1 MFPFYGKKE
10 ELHLTSKPPTVMA
23 APLSVS
29 IIHPQAVNLK
39 KISPVLHFV
48 AGLLFLTAAFYEWNA
63 DNRITAFCEAV
74 IAVDVL
80 AIAFMKRFA
89 EESTRLNAWF
99 RLIEVLVFTG
109 LSVIMALNSHY
120 IISILSIAAAVL
132 YGYVFY
138 CENKLIS
145 HERLEVHHL
154 GVTISAF
161 PKDRYIEWVDL
172 KVIEALPHSIT
183 ITTQKNKSYHF
194 QFKKGIALNELEQIH
209 DFCSYYLK

>member
-1 MFPFYGKKE
+1 
-10 ELHLTSKPPTVMA
+10 MA

-29 IIHPQAVNLK
+29 IVHPQAVNLK
-39 KISPVLHFV
+39 KISPLLHFI
-48 AGLLFLTAAFYEWNA
+48 AGLLFLTAAYYEFIA

-74 IAVDVL
+74 IAADVL

-99 RLIEVLVFTG
+99 RLIEVIVFSGIAILTLLNNDYLISF
-109 LSVIMALNSHY
+109 LSVI
-120 IISILSIAAAVL
+120 AAGL

-145 HERLEVHHL
+145 RERIEVHHL

-161 PKDRYIEWVDL
+161 PNDKYIDWAEL
-172 KVIEALPHSIT
+172 KEINALPHSIT
-183 ITTQKNKSYHF
+183 ITTQKNKTWHF
-194 QFKKGIALNELEQIH
+194 EFEKGIPLSQLEQIH
-209 DFCSYYLK
+209 EFCSYYLKS